1 MHPGQPPLGWS
12 PKTDSPQNAR
22 NRPTL
27 AHQGWNDLGLHKSM
41 YNRPVK
47 GIHNF
52 TSLPFLS
59 PVHLSLSLSAP
70 PRPRLVA
77 AATRLGTA
85 RRVRRPSPVTSTHQV
100 RPSLLFASC
109 RMHPQTLKKL
119 FINRI

>member
-1 MHPGQPPLGWS
+1 MHPAQPPLGWS

-59 PVHLSLSLSAP
+59 PVHLSLSLSLRPSASSRGGGDSTRNSAP
-70 PRPRLVA
+70 CA
-77 AATRLGTA
+77 APFAGDQHPPGTA
-85 RRVRRPSPVTSTHQV
+85 I
-100 RPSLLFASC
+100 PSLCFLPDASLN
-109 RMHPQTLKKL
+109 PKKNYL
-119 FINRI
+119 